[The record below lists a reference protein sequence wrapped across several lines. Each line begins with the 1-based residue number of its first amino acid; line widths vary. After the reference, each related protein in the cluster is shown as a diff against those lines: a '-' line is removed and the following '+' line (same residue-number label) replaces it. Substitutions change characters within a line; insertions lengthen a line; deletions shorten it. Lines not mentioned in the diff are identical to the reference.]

1 GDEIFLLGFSRGAY
15 EARSLAALIDV
26 VGLPKK
32 GAAFSYD
39 DAWAAYR
46 KPEALRGEAELAA
59 LRETTHFPVRIKCVG
74 VWDTVGNIG
83 NPFISGGPISRMF
96 DFHNREMPA
105 SVEVG
110 LHALSIDEIRGPF
123 RPTLWTIPRDGELP
137 AHQHIEQV
145 WFAGSHADVGGGYP
159 ETELSDITLL
169 WMAERAS
176 AKTGIAFDMEEL
188 KRTTRP
194 DALGP
199 QHGVAFG
206 AIFKWSGRLPYVR
219 LIKQNVRGIS
229 GWRRWLIGAWRSGKV
244 PRREVPVNEVVHH
257 SVLRRYGQRI
267 VEFGD
272 DQSKII
278 TYRPR
283 NLTAAMPEVGTPIL
297 LAAPSEGKDAPPAGG
312 RRRVKIF
319 TVHGTFDHQAGWDN
333 WSGVDKEGKDI
344 SASLFVRRLGEKLR
358 AQGIDFD
365 ELDHT
370 QYNWSGGN
378 SHDERRIA
386 AIGLKKLIE
395 DTLSGKDIGK
405 DYNGGVFVIGHSHG
419 GTVARLT
426 MNLWAK
432 GNTYYEP
439 LEGTGPEAYKHDDEC
454 TVCRRE
460 RNGEV
465 GPNTVPRPDGV
476 ITFGSPFVRFKKR
489 SAGILTAKIGAWVFR
504 GLALFAALF
513 FAFYLSSV
521 ASELIKPDGTVAKA
535 MLSAKDA
542 KDNVQPKASGTA
554 YWLIYGWVLLWP
566 VAYYWL
572 LGSWLPQRV
581 AGVIQR
587 WHGGQTQDGGTDI
600 LLWPKAVV
608 KFIQLAAMALLATY
622 FVGCLFLGGWP
633 TIHKWFD
640 ILGLTDNLSWLW
652 VAAVFIFY
660 WMFAIRLSGRLLR
673 VLEKEVME
681 LRDKLPKKYDP
692 REDRPMAYLSYHTAG
707 DEAGAHLRIFGF
719 ITWLVQTLSLSA
731 ASALAAGLV
740 LLPVVIGVGLVLF
753 YRSTFAHDETACLSM
768 LGWIANAVDIATF
781 YPSVVWRAVLSPFM
795 AVPGDFGSLSGNLGL
810 AMWTPVFLLVSLL
823 LIFIVVMPIAAIA
836 LGVAYLVGMWLRG
849 SGVVF
854 GSEKLTWTLANQIG
868 VSRLANTNTKLR
880 KFFITPEAWRKGE
893 IAHC

>member
-1 GDEIFLLGFSRGAY
+1 MKRLIGCLDGTWNSNAAGAVLTNVAKLHHAVAASDAQGVEQVALYISGIASSEGEVAQFLKGAAGYGSLDRIKEAYEKLAAHYEPGDEIFLFGFSRGAY

-26 VGLPKK
+26 AGLPKK

-46 KPEALRGEAELAA
+46 KPEALRREAELAA

-96 DFHNREMPA
+96 DFHNREMPT

-176 AKTGIAFDMEEL
+176 AKTGVAFDMEEL

-244 PRREVPVNEVVHH
+244 PRREVPVNEVVHN

-267 VEFGD
+267 VEFGE

-283 NLTAAMPEVGTPIL
+283 NLTAAMPEVGTPIP
-297 LAAPSEGKDAPPAGG
+297 LAAPSEGKDAVAAGG

-333 WSGVDKEGKDI
+333 WSGVDTAGKDI

-386 AIGLKKLIE
+386 AIGLKKLI
-395 DTLSGKDIGK
+395 
-405 DYNGGVFVIGHSHG
+405 
-419 GTVARLT
+419 
-426 MNLWAK
+426 
-432 GNTYYEP
+432 
-439 LEGTGPEAYKHDDEC
+439 
-454 TVCRRE
+454 
-460 RNGEV
+460 
-465 GPNTVPRPDGV
+465 
-476 ITFGSPFVRFKKR
+476 
-489 SAGILTAKIGAWVFR
+489 
-504 GLALFAALF
+504 
-513 FAFYLSSV
+513 
-521 ASELIKPDGTVAKA
+521 
-535 MLSAKDA
+535 
-542 KDNVQPKASGTA
+542 
-554 YWLIYGWVLLWP
+554 
-566 VAYYWL
+566 
-572 LGSWLPQRV
+572 
-581 AGVIQR
+581 
-587 WHGGQTQDGGTDI
+587 
-600 LLWPKAVV
+600 
-608 KFIQLAAMALLATY
+608 
-622 FVGCLFLGGWP
+622 
-633 TIHKWFD
+633 
-640 ILGLTDNLSWLW
+640 
-652 VAAVFIFY
+652 
-660 WMFAIRLSGRLLR
+660 
-673 VLEKEVME
+673 
-681 LRDKLPKKYDP
+681 
-692 REDRPMAYLSYHTAG
+692 
-707 DEAGAHLRIFGF
+707 
-719 ITWLVQTLSLSA
+719 
-731 ASALAAGLV
+731 
-740 LLPVVIGVGLVLF
+740 
-753 YRSTFAHDETACLSM
+753 
-768 LGWIANAVDIATF
+768 
-781 YPSVVWRAVLSPFM
+781 
-795 AVPGDFGSLSGNLGL
+795 
-810 AMWTPVFLLVSLL
+810 
-823 LIFIVVMPIAAIA
+823 
-836 LGVAYLVGMWLRG
+836 
-849 SGVVF
+849 
-854 GSEKLTWTLANQIG
+854 
-868 VSRLANTNTKLR
+868 
-880 KFFITPEAWRKGE
+880 
-893 IAHC
+893 